1 MRNRFLGIALSFIAI
16 LSFNS
21 CSTELD
27 IAADYKEIP
36 VVFGMLTKG
45 DTVQYIKINKAY
57 LNTEGS
63 AITAGSNLDSNIFPY
78 PLIVKLYGLHPTP
91 DPLTGAYT
99 ILDSVTLDTVTI
111 AKDPGNFNA
120 NNVLF
125 KTPAGYKLKFVGTP
139 NANADTNWCIYELVV
154 RKASNNSILVKSRTR
169 LVEDFRLTSAGTFLN
184 LAVPTS
190 NTQTPVEYRNSKLSW
205 TTPQYG
211 RQFNG
216 YMIFKFREV
225 NDATGESIEKSIK
238 RNIFVNNR
246 IDNLESNSD
255 DISYTVQGQQFY
267 DWIQNELEPLEAT
280 AARREYIAPIEF
292 HFEYAGDE
300 LSQYFQI
307 NNNNVSL
314 SDVSPEFT
322 NIEGGFGVFS
332 SRMRKSFKDVVRTN
346 LSLQSIQELKD
357 GRITGRAAGANDLG
371 FR

>member
-27 IAADYKEIP
+27 IAANYKEIP

-78 PLIVKLYGLHPTP
+78 PLIVKLYGYNPATNV
-91 DPLTGAYT
+91 
-99 ILDSVTLDTVTI
+99 IIDSVTLDTVI
-111 AKDPGNFNA
+111 INKDPGNFNA

-125 KTPAGYKLKFVGTP
+125 KTPAGYKLKYVGTP
-139 NANADTNWCIYELVV
+139 NINADTNWCIYELVV
-154 RKASNNSILVKSRTR
+154 RKASNNAILVKSRTR
-169 LVEDFRLTSAGTFLN
+169 LVEDFRLTSTGTFLN

-190 NTQTPVEYRNSKLSW
+190 NTQTPVEYRNSKLTW

-225 NDATGESIEKSIK
+225 NDATGESIEKSIM

-267 DWIQNELEPLEAT
+267 DWIQNELDPLEAT

-300 LSQYFQI
+300 LSQYYQI

-357 GRITGRAAGANDLG
+357 GRITGRAAGTNDLG

>member
-1 MRNRFLGIALSFIAI
+1 MRNRFLGIAFSVIAI
-16 LSFNS
+16 VGLNS

-27 IAADYKEIP
+27 VAADYKEIP
-36 VVFGMLTKG
+36 VVFGMLSKA

-78 PLIVKLYGLHPTP
+78 PLVVKLYGYNP
-91 DPLTGAYT
+91 ANNS
-99 ILDSVTLDTVTI
+99 IIDSVTLDTVTI
-111 AKDPGNFNA
+111 PKDPGNFNA

-125 KTPAGYKLKFVGTP
+125 KTPAGYKLKYVGAP
-139 NANADTNWCIYELVV
+139 SANADTNWCIYELVV
-154 RKASNNSILVKSRTR
+154 RKASNNAILVKARTR
-169 LVEDFRLTSAGTFLN
+169 IVEDFRITSTGTFLN

-190 NTQTPVEYRNSKLSW
+190 NTENPVEYRNSRLTW

-211 RQFNG
+211 RQYNG

-225 NDATGESIEKSIK
+225 NDATGEVVEKFLK
-238 RNIFVNNR
+238 KQIFNNNR
-246 IDNLESNSD
+246 VDDIESNND
-255 DISYTVQGQQFY
+255 DIGYIVQGQQFY
-267 DWIQNELEPLEAT
+267 DWIQSELDPLTST

-300 LSQYFQI
+300 LSQYYQI

-314 SDVSPEFT
+314 SDVSPEYT
-322 NIEGGFGVFS
+322 NIEGGYGVFS

-357 GRITGRAAGANDLG
+357 GRITGRAAGVNDLG